1 VGFSSVEA
9 ESILLHLDLKGI
21 AASSGSAC
29 TTGESEPSH
38 VLMAMGVSKE
48 FAQGT
53 VRLSLGKENSEEDI
67 YYTLEVLEHSIL
79 SLRNISSQWQAPAKK
94 AL

>member
-53 VRLSLGKENSEEDI
+53 VRISLGKENSEEDI
-67 YYTLEVLEHSIL
+67 CYTLDVLEHAIGN
-79 SLRNISSQWQAPAKK
+79 LRNISSQWQTSEKR